1 MRRSALRSLASAAAS
16 VLRSPAALEGGGV
29 GGSRTAASTSAPLT
43 SLSASRP
50 ALPRLLPKAR
60 LPATLHTGTVDVP
73 EGVDVT
79 LDGDT
84 LTLAGPLG
92 TSTTSLS
99 RLDGRG
105 DGAVRVG
112 AGGRLIEVAS
122 VSKPFF
128 GTLTSLLRSKIEVRR
143 EDGASGSHNGHEP
156 PVLRER
162 ARCGRAQG
170 IARDEKNARSLNLL
184 SVPLFIHTQTRQGV
198 TRGFLVYLRISGIG
212 YRASLSGQTL
222 TLKLGHSHDC
232 TYTLPPSLRAVL
244 PEPTRVG
251 IYGVDKNQVTQAAA
265 NIVAL
270 RPPSVYKG
278 KGVRL
283 EGTEVRLKP
292 GKRK

>member
-1 MRRSALRSLASAAAS
+1 MRRSALRSLASATAS
-16 VLRSPAALEGGGV
+16 ALRSPAAWEGGGV
-29 GGSRTAASTSAPLT
+29 GGSRTAASTSAPLM

-50 ALPRLLPKAR
+50 ASPRLLPKAR
-60 LPATLHTGTVDVP
+60 LPAALHTGTVDVP

-128 GTLTSLLRSKIEVRR
+128 GTLTSLLRSKIEVRG
-143 EDGASGSHNGHEP
+143 EDDESGSHTGHEP
-156 PVLRER
+156 APRAQR
-162 ARCGRAQG
+162 ARAVRASAG
-170 IARDEKNARSLNLL
+170 NSKRRGKTLARSTSPFL
-184 SVPLFIHTQTRQGV
+184 SSFTQTPQGV

>member
-16 VLRSPAALEGGGV
+16 VLRSPAAWEGGGV

-50 ALPRLLPKAR
+50 ASPRLLPKAR
-60 LPATLHTGTVDVP
+60 LPAALHTGTVDVP

-128 GTLTSLLRSKIEVRR
+128 GTLTSLLRSKIEVRG
-143 EDGASGSHNGHEP
+143 EDGAAGSHTGHVP
-156 PVLRER
+156 PRSQR
-162 ARCGRAQG
+162 ARTVRAG
-170 IARDEKNARSLNLL
+170 AGNSKRREKRSLNL
-184 SVPLFIHTQTRQGV
+184 SVPLFIHTQTPQGV